1 MTTLTSELPGCHCF
15 LYQRREVPGSPA
27 ACKTMSSP
35 AVAITSEG
43 HSVRLPDCPVSGNSN
58 HSTMC
63 LKQRQWQIH
72 QGFRMGLRETAEN
85 RMRPQGRPRGTR
97 RDVCPPGYQVL
108 HVTEHV
114 RRARRGARVP
124 RHHQSIGNC
133 IAGRCLLTKCI
144 CSGIKLISTWQHTD
158 YIYSL
163 TFISPAVSCGF
174 QAYRFRILS
183 LDLSYPHHSTRPP
196 SIMLHV
202 VKNTV

>member
-1 MTTLTSELPGCHCF
+1 MTTLTSELPGCHRF

-108 HVTEHV
+108 HVTE
-114 RRARRGARVP
+114 ARQTSAAGAGLVYRD
-124 RHHQSIGNC
+124 
-133 IAGRCLLTKCI
+133 T
-144 CSGIKLISTWQHTD
+144 IKALATASQDVACWQN
-158 YIYSL
+158 
-163 TFISPAVSCGF
+163 ACV
-174 QAYRFRILS
+174 AALS
-183 LDLSYPHHSTRPP
+183 L
-196 SIMLHV
+196 
-202 VKNTV
+202 